1 MLSGEEPLKAKQ
13 PSNGE
18 FFEPSS
24 HAQAAKIQSQEGVSI
39 PQCSENFA
47 SAGLHKPNKASG
59 QPLHSGWG
67 GVQPPHQATPNDL
80 PLCPCLIGW
89 VHNNPATSSTMLAPM
104 PQGLRQARGS
114 WVELLRPVDPHFGA
128 PAFSQ
133 NHRSRNTLA
142 VTLPIGESGGE
153 PLLKP

>member
-67 GVQPPHQATPNDL
+67 GSASPPGHPERPAPL
-80 PLCPCLIGW
+80 PLSHWLGPQQPRNLKHHVGADA
-89 VHNNPATSSTMLAPM
+89 PGSPTSQGELGGAAAT
-104 PQGLRQARGS
+104 R
-114 WVELLRPVDPHFGA
+114 
-128 PAFSQ
+128 
-133 NHRSRNTLA
+133 
-142 VTLPIGESGGE
+142 
-153 PLLKP
+153 